1 MLSMSRAPATRS
13 LRHEQGSK
21 SGEGDLR
28 NPRAYYSTRE
38 PEVIRPCMSSE
49 VKVMS
54 KQAVFGGQVGEDDV
68 SGCSRG
74 CETRSDWKK
83 GPVQVRIFNLHIL

>member
-1 MLSMSRAPATRS
+1 
-13 LRHEQGSK
+13 
-21 SGEGDLR
+21 
-28 NPRAYYSTRE
+28 
-38 PEVIRPCMSSE
+38 MSSE